1 MISYLKLSLLLL
13 TSFAL
18 DGSLRRRLVSQNR
31 IDDKVNEVFGEDK
44 MVDLTLWYT
53 GLELGEDAKERCH
66 FRGLAFCETLGAS
79 LPEYAINCDSKTA
92 DPDFVYLGPSVLEE
106 DSVYFCAEFIN
117 DVDPTDI
124 ETMEKLVTLVEDDE
138 NVHISGNFPDGIEP
152 LACVNSETDVW
163 HLRSLGE
170 DEDNFYYDEN
180 DGTGV
185 TVYVID
191 TGVNGDHPDF
201 EGRVVGGMD
210 FTDHEFSTEDWSDFS
225 GHGTHVAGTIAGK
238 SFGVARKAEIF
249 AVRVFSPIDEWPY
262 ALFHMQGFLTHVVNI
277 VEKVLTLGEKAVIN
291 MSFGGPKNS
300 AVNEITKM
308 LVVNGITVVTAAGN
322 EHMDACEISPAS
334 TEETIT
340 VGAAGRNWR
349 TGYHETWPFSNWGS
363 CVNIMAPGVDIW
375 SPIGSHGY
383 TRGEGTSMAAPHVAG
398 VVAQIISRTGNTDP
412 GFIRDE
418 LLQGNYGKYLRLHD
432 PDPNTIVIGS
442 TRYLASS
449 CELKED
455 ESCGKDIWNPGWG
468 DSPLQ
473 RCEKWWQNGEWGAD
487 FDCSRCE
494 SVWAQS
500 ECRATCC
507 RHCPADLPT
516 CDNPHQDFSIDCGD
530 TFWDHVFGTFED
542 TDCGPGCLAFQTD
555 DSNCVNECCA
565 VQKAYCKDDFKCMH
579 DRNCGLFNIA
589 PRGI

>member
-1 MISYLKLSLLLL
+1 
-13 TSFAL
+13 
-18 DGSLRRRLVSQNR
+18 
-31 IDDKVNEVFGEDK
+31 

-66 FRGLAFCETLGAS
+66 DRGLAFCETLGAS

-92 DPDFVYLGPSVLEE
+92 DPDFVYLGPDVLEE

-349 TGYHETWPFSNWGS
+349 TGYYETWPFSNWGS

-530 TFWDHVFGTFED
+530 TFWDHVFGTFEN

-579 DRNCGLFNIA
+579 DRNCGLFNTA
-589 PRGI
+589 PRGFQG